1 MVVLSLEQQSAV
13 SQEESPR
20 GTGEVQQHHQY
31 PVHCHPPEGMNPQ
44 FEGYGPIMELSHLH
58 TKQNSSLKT
67 REVCAVLCLLL
78 ILKAGLTGLLQSCFT
93 NIMNMWQ
100 EMSHKDLQTIE
111 NIKWDPPYDPAS
123 GWKKSSINVK
133 NYGRMIHSS
142 KVRFR
147 FLHCQV
153 SGTKL
158 FHGFML
164 KYQHL

>member
-1 MVVLSLEQQSAV
+1 MLSFLQQSSV

-20 GTGEVQQHHQY
+20 GAGEVEQHHQ
-31 PVHCHPPEGMNPQ
+31 HPLHRHPQEGKNGSLSTPPTSEVRLVYQCCVNMNN
-44 FEGYGPIMELSHLH
+44 I
-58 TKQNSSLKT
+58 
-67 REVCAVLCLLL
+67 V
-78 ILKAGLTGLLQSCFT
+78 IL
-93 NIMNMWQ
+93 WQ
-100 EMSHKDLQTIE
+100 EMSHKDLETIE

-153 SGTKL
+153 IATKQPFYNCAGQKVSKSAVYL
-158 FHGFML
+158 WSPTKTKTPMTHPTAR
-164 KYQHL
+164 